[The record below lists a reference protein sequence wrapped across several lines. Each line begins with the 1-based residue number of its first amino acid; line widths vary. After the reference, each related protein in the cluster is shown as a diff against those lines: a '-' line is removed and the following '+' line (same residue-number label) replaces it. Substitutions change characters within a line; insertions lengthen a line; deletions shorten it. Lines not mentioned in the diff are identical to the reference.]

1 MKPNSPEQ
9 LARLLDQLSPSYPNG
24 IPRGVIKAA
33 AKAKDAE
40 AFEAD
45 VPRFHIF
52 IAGEEH
58 STSDG
63 ARDLLSGITSK
74 GLKIGPTEYLL
85 TYTEDEGVENAAL
98 SSASPHVIV
107 FGARR
112 GSGWSE
118 RSNGSPVLFTSS
130 LEALVGDPALKKA
143 LWKDLQALL

>member
-1 MKPNSPEQ
+1 MKPNTPHQ
-9 LARLLDQLSPSYPNG
+9 LARLLDQLSASYPNG
-24 IPRGVIKAA
+24 IPREVIKVT
-33 AKAKDAE
+33 AKAKDVE
-40 AFEAD
+40 VVEAD

-58 STSDG
+58 STSHG
-63 ARDLLSGITSK
+63 ARELLTGITSK

-112 GSGWSE
+112 GAGWGE
-118 RSNGSPVLFTSS
+118 RSNGSSVLFTSS